1 MFTLRAATAKIQDV
15 KKGIVNATSEMSHVL
30 INANANNARMIK
42 YIHPQSPK
50 TSANINFI
58 KIQMMLHFKSI
69 ILILRVNNFIKI
81 VLMIANLSKFKII
94 KKLIN

>member
-1 MFTLRAATAKIQDV
+1 MFILRAATAKTQDV
-15 KKGIVNATSEMSHVL
+15 KKGTVNVMREMSHAL

-58 KIQMMLHFKSI
+58 KIQMMLLFK
-69 ILILRVNNFIKI
+69 
-81 VLMIANLSKFKII
+81 
-94 KKLIN
+94 